1 MRKAAYQVLGVLM
14 MGTWLAAQ
22 NVGIGTT
29 TPLTRFH
36 VAAGD
41 IFLGDA
47 LGNDG
52 YVIHTRPWLGYD
64 LLQITSRAGG
74 NWEWGKGIT
83 YVRTSGFVGIGQPT
97 PTQRLHIAG
106 STLTENAYAA
116 KPLELTAGT
125 NCPVIINAPATQVLI
140 TPGGADCGG
149 PATITYTA
157 TPIEGQYLWITN
169 LSGSNRTFYGFP
181 VRNNEVIGFVYTNAA
196 WRTVGFT
203 DANTF
208 WRLTGNAGTNPA
220 NNFVGTTDAQPLVFR
235 TNNAERMRI
244 LADGRVGIGTSTPNS
259 RFHLAD
265 GELAMM
271 DPAGNVGFLMAV
283 PGNHGYYGAWALY
296 GVTGGNLNSAPFL
309 YARRSTNSLGIGTV
323 NPTAQL
329 HTTGTVRF
337 QNYASGPNGA
347 ILGTDNLGNLTLT
360 NFTGNANDVLLG
372 NGTFGIPPGGGA
384 TITCPTFNYVPK
396 ITAAN
401 QLGCSQIFDNATNVG
416 IATTSPNAKLH
427 IANGDVRVGEINSN
441 ISGLPSIGRRIY
453 LSGGSATTNPFGGP
467 PFDSE
472 NTDFLWIARRNVQ
485 SNETELLIN
494 IGDDYQAE
502 DALALVIDHP
512 CCLYRQFMRV
522 ESRGR
527 LAIFPYGNRAR
538 ARLDIT
544 QNTTAG
550 GEFGPGTGVSSDVPS
565 LAIIEAAATMAQVR
579 HNDWPVGWGGGL
591 STWDICANQILH
603 SGLTNRSDRR
613 YKNSILELRPQYPD
627 IRTRFMQLQPV
638 SYYYNPGVS
647 NDPQR
652 LHFGF
657 IANDVETL
665 FPNLVSNA
673 GADPEIHR
681 GLNYEEIIPLLVLM
695 VQEQEK
701 ALSNQQAIIQQL
713 QVENAQLRQLQV
725 ENAQLR
731 SQLQTLSEQVQALY
745 NRHITGMK

>member
-1 MRKAAYQVLGVLM
+1 MMHMKRQVLVIAVFAGWM
-14 MGTWLAAQ
+14 SAQ

-29 TPLTRFH
+29 T
-36 VAAGD
+36 
-41 IFLGDA
+41 
-47 LGNDG
+47 
-52 YVIHTRPWLGYD
+52 
-64 LLQITSRAGG
+64 
-74 NWEWGKGIT
+74 
-83 YVRTSGFVGIGQPT
+83 
-97 PTQRLHIAG
+97 
-106 STLTENAYAA
+106 
-116 KPLELTAGT
+116 
-125 NCPVIINAPATQVLI
+125 
-140 TPGGADCGG
+140 
-149 PATITYTA
+149 
-157 TPIEGQYLWITN
+157 
-169 LSGSNRTFYGFP
+169 
-181 VRNNEVIGFVYTNAA
+181 
-196 WRTVGFT
+196 
-203 DANTF
+203 
-208 WRLTGNAGTNPA
+208 
-220 NNFVGTTDAQPLVFR
+220 
-235 TNNAERMRI
+235 
-244 LADGRVGIGTSTPNS
+244 
-259 RFHLAD
+259 
-265 GELAMM
+265 
-271 DPAGNVGFLMAV
+271 
-283 PGNHGYYGAWALY
+283 
-296 GVTGGNLNSAPFL
+296 
-309 YARRSTNSLGIGTV
+309 
-323 NPTAQL
+323 PTAQL

-360 NFTGNANDVLLG
+360 NFTGNANHVLLG
-372 NGTFGIPPGGGA
+372 NGTFGPPPGGGA
-384 TITCPTFNYVPK
+384 TITCPTSNYVPK

-427 IANGDVRVGEINSN
+427 IANGDARVGEINSN

-453 LSGGSATTNPFGGP
+453 LSGGSATPNPFGGP
-467 PFDSE
+467 PFDSD
-472 NTDFLWIARRNVQ
+472 NTDALWIARRNMG

-494 IGDDYQAE
+494 IGDDYAAE
-502 DALALVIDHP
+502 DALALVIDNP

-527 LAIFPYGNRAR
+527 LAIFPYNDRAR

-544 QNTTAG
+544 QNTTA

-565 LAIIEAAATMAQVR
+565 LAIIEAAAPGPPTR
-579 HNDWPVGWGGGL
+579 HNDWPVGWRGGL

-647 NDPQR
+647 NDPKR

-673 GADPEIHR
+673 GADPEIRR

-713 QVENAQLRQLQV
+713 QVENAQLR
-725 ENAQLR
+725 
-731 SQLQTLSEQVQALY
+731 SQLQTLSEQVQALS

>member
-1 MRKAAYQVLGVLM
+1 MMHMKRQVLVIAVFAGWM
-14 MGTWLAAQ
+14 SAQ
-22 NVGIGTT
+22 NFGIGTT
-29 TPLTRFH
+29 TPTAQLHTTGTVRFQNY
-36 VAAGD
+36 ASGPNGA
-41 IFLGDA
+41 ILGTDN
-47 LGNDG
+47 LGN
-52 YVIHTRPWLGYD
+52 L
-64 LLQITSRAGG
+64 
-74 NWEWGKGIT
+74 
-83 YVRTSGFVGIGQPT
+83 
-97 PTQRLHIAG
+97 
-106 STLTENAYAA
+106 TLTN
-116 KPLELTAGT
+116 
-125 NCPVIINAPATQVLI
+125 
-140 TPGGADCGG
+140 
-149 PATITYTA
+149 
-157 TPIEGQYLWITN
+157 
-169 LSGSNRTFYGFP
+169 F
-181 VRNNEVIGFVYTNAA
+181 
-196 WRTVGFT
+196 
-203 DANTF
+203 
-208 WRLTGNAGTNPA
+208 TGNANDVLLGNGTFGPPPGSTGVTNTCNTNNYLSKVTAPNQLGCSQVFDNGTN
-220 NNFVGTTDAQPLVFR
+220 
-235 TNNAERMRI
+235 I
-244 LADGRVGIGTSTPNS
+244 GIGTT
-259 RFHLAD
+259 
-265 GELAMM
+265 
-271 DPAGNVGFLMAV
+271 
-283 PGNHGYYGAWALY
+283 
-296 GVTGGNLNSAPFL
+296 T
-309 YARRSTNSLGIGTV
+309 
-323 NPTAQL
+323 PTAQL

-427 IANGDVRVGEINSN
+427 IANGDARVGEINSN

-472 NTDFLWIARRNVQ
+472 NTDALWIARRNMQ

-494 IGDDYQAE
+494 IGDDYAAE
-502 DALALVIDHP
+502 DALALVIDNP

-527 LAIFPYGNRAR
+527 LAIFPYNDRAR

-544 QNTTAG
+544 QNTTA

-673 GADPEIHR
+673 GADPEIRR

-713 QVENAQLRQLQV
+713 QVENAQLR
-725 ENAQLR
+725 
-731 SQLQTLSEQVQALY
+731 SQLQTLSEQVQALS

>member
-1 MRKAAYQVLGVLM
+1 MMHMKRQVLVIAVFAGWM
-14 MGTWLAAQ
+14 SAQ
-22 NVGIGTT
+22 NFGIGTT
-29 TPLTRFH
+29 TPTAQLHTTGTVRFQNY
-36 VAAGD
+36 ASGPNGA
-41 IFLGDA
+41 ILGTDN
-47 LGNDG
+47 LGN
-52 YVIHTRPWLGYD
+52 L
-64 LLQITSRAGG
+64 
-74 NWEWGKGIT
+74 
-83 YVRTSGFVGIGQPT
+83 
-97 PTQRLHIAG
+97 
-106 STLTENAYAA
+106 TLTN
-116 KPLELTAGT
+116 
-125 NCPVIINAPATQVLI
+125 
-140 TPGGADCGG
+140 
-149 PATITYTA
+149 
-157 TPIEGQYLWITN
+157 
-169 LSGSNRTFYGFP
+169 F
-181 VRNNEVIGFVYTNAA
+181 
-196 WRTVGFT
+196 
-203 DANTF
+203 
-208 WRLTGNAGTNPA
+208 TGNANDVLLGNGTFGPPPGSTGVTNTCNTNNYLSKVTAPNQLGCSQVFDNGTN
-220 NNFVGTTDAQPLVFR
+220 
-235 TNNAERMRI
+235 I
-244 LADGRVGIGTSTPNS
+244 GIGTT
-259 RFHLAD
+259 
-265 GELAMM
+265 
-271 DPAGNVGFLMAV
+271 
-283 PGNHGYYGAWALY
+283 
-296 GVTGGNLNSAPFL
+296 T
-309 YARRSTNSLGIGTV
+309 
-323 NPTAQL
+323 PTAQL

-384 TITCPTFNYVPK
+384 TITCPTSNYVPK

-427 IANGDVRVGEINSN
+427 IANGDARVGEINSN

-472 NTDFLWIARRNVQ
+472 NTDALWIARRNMQ

-494 IGDDYQAE
+494 IGDDYAAE
-502 DALALVIDHP
+502 DALALVIDNP

-527 LAIFPYGNRAR
+527 LAIFPYNDRAR

-550 GEFGPGTGVSSDVPS
+550 GEFEPGTGFSSDLPS
-565 LAIIEAAATMAQVR
+565 LAIIEAAAPGPATR
-579 HNDWPVGWGGGL
+579 HNDWPVGWRGGL
-591 STWDICANQILH
+591 STWDICANEIRC
-603 SGLTNRSDRR
+603 SNLTIRSDRR

-673 GADPEIHR
+673 GADPEIRR

-731 SQLQTLSEQVQALY
+731 SQLQVENAQLRSQLQTLSEQVQALS

>member
-1 MRKAAYQVLGVLM
+1 MMHMKRQVLVIAVFAGWM
-14 MGTWLAAQ
+14 SAQ

-29 TPLTRFH
+29 T
-36 VAAGD
+36 
-41 IFLGDA
+41 
-47 LGNDG
+47 
-52 YVIHTRPWLGYD
+52 
-64 LLQITSRAGG
+64 
-74 NWEWGKGIT
+74 
-83 YVRTSGFVGIGQPT
+83 
-97 PTQRLHIAG
+97 
-106 STLTENAYAA
+106 
-116 KPLELTAGT
+116 
-125 NCPVIINAPATQVLI
+125 
-140 TPGGADCGG
+140 
-149 PATITYTA
+149 
-157 TPIEGQYLWITN
+157 
-169 LSGSNRTFYGFP
+169 
-181 VRNNEVIGFVYTNAA
+181 
-196 WRTVGFT
+196 
-203 DANTF
+203 
-208 WRLTGNAGTNPA
+208 
-220 NNFVGTTDAQPLVFR
+220 
-235 TNNAERMRI
+235 
-244 LADGRVGIGTSTPNS
+244 
-259 RFHLAD
+259 
-265 GELAMM
+265 
-271 DPAGNVGFLMAV
+271 
-283 PGNHGYYGAWALY
+283 
-296 GVTGGNLNSAPFL
+296 
-309 YARRSTNSLGIGTV
+309 
-323 NPTAQL
+323 PTAQL

-347 ILGTDNLGNLTLT
+347 ILRTDNLGNLTIT

-372 NGTFGIPPGGGA
+372 NGTFGPPPGGGA
-384 TITCPTFNYVPK
+384 TITCPTSNYVPK

-441 ISGLPSIGRRIY
+441 ISTLPSIGRRIY
-453 LSGGSATTNPFGGP
+453 LSGGSATPNPFGGP
-467 PFDSE
+467 PFDSD
-472 NTDFLWIARRNVQ
+472 NTDALWIARRNMG

-494 IGDDYQAE
+494 IGDDYAAE
-502 DALALVIDHP
+502 DALALVIDNP

-527 LAIFPYGNRAR
+527 LAIFPYNDRAR

-544 QNTTAG
+544 QNTTA

-565 LAIIEAAATMAQVR
+565 LAIIEAAAPGPPTR
-579 HNDWPVGWGGGL
+579 HNDWPVGWRGGL

-673 GADPEIHR
+673 GADPDIRR

-731 SQLQTLSEQVQALY
+731 SQLQTLSEQVQALS

>member
-1 MRKAAYQVLGVLM
+1 MHMKRQVLVITVFAGWM
-14 MGTWLAAQ
+14 SAQ
-22 NVGIGTT
+22 NFGIGTT
-29 TPLTRFH
+29 TPTAQLHTTGTVRFQNY
-36 VAAGD
+36 ASGPNGA
-41 IFLGDA
+41 ILGTDN
-47 LGNDG
+47 LGN
-52 YVIHTRPWLGYD
+52 L
-64 LLQITSRAGG
+64 
-74 NWEWGKGIT
+74 
-83 YVRTSGFVGIGQPT
+83 
-97 PTQRLHIAG
+97 
-106 STLTENAYAA
+106 TLTN
-116 KPLELTAGT
+116 
-125 NCPVIINAPATQVLI
+125 
-140 TPGGADCGG
+140 
-149 PATITYTA
+149 
-157 TPIEGQYLWITN
+157 
-169 LSGSNRTFYGFP
+169 F
-181 VRNNEVIGFVYTNAA
+181 
-196 WRTVGFT
+196 
-203 DANTF
+203 
-208 WRLTGNAGTNPA
+208 TGNANDVLLGNGTFGPPPGSTGVTNTCNTNNYLSKVTAPNQLGCSQVFDNGTN
-220 NNFVGTTDAQPLVFR
+220 
-235 TNNAERMRI
+235 I
-244 LADGRVGIGTSTPNS
+244 GIGTT
-259 RFHLAD
+259 
-265 GELAMM
+265 
-271 DPAGNVGFLMAV
+271 
-283 PGNHGYYGAWALY
+283 
-296 GVTGGNLNSAPFL
+296 T
-309 YARRSTNSLGIGTV
+309 
-323 NPTAQL
+323 PTAQL

-427 IANGDVRVGEINSN
+427 IANGDARVGEINPN
-441 ISGLPSIGRRIY
+441 ISGLPSVGRRIY

-472 NTDFLWIARRNVQ
+472 NTDALWIARRNVQ

-494 IGDDYQAE
+494 IGDDYAAE
-502 DALALVIDHP
+502 DALALVIDNP

-527 LAIFPYGNRAR
+527 LAIFPYNDRAR

-544 QNTTAG
+544 QNTTA

-681 GLNYEEIIPLLVLM
+681 GLNYEEIVPLLVLM
-695 VQEQEK
+695 IQEQEK
-701 ALSNQQAIIQQL
+701 ALSNQQAIL
-713 QVENAQLRQLQV
+713 QQLQV

-731 SQLQTLSEQVQALY
+731 SQLQTLSEQVQALS

>member
-1 MRKAAYQVLGVLM
+1 MMHMKRQVLVIAVFAGWM
-14 MGTWLAAQ
+14 SAQ
-22 NVGIGTT
+22 NFGIGTT
-29 TPLTRFH
+29 T
-36 VAAGD
+36 
-41 IFLGDA
+41 
-47 LGNDG
+47 
-52 YVIHTRPWLGYD
+52 
-64 LLQITSRAGG
+64 
-74 NWEWGKGIT
+74 
-83 YVRTSGFVGIGQPT
+83 
-97 PTQRLHIAG
+97 
-106 STLTENAYAA
+106 
-116 KPLELTAGT
+116 
-125 NCPVIINAPATQVLI
+125 
-140 TPGGADCGG
+140 
-149 PATITYTA
+149 
-157 TPIEGQYLWITN
+157 
-169 LSGSNRTFYGFP
+169 
-181 VRNNEVIGFVYTNAA
+181 
-196 WRTVGFT
+196 
-203 DANTF
+203 
-208 WRLTGNAGTNPA
+208 
-220 NNFVGTTDAQPLVFR
+220 
-235 TNNAERMRI
+235 
-244 LADGRVGIGTSTPNS
+244 
-259 RFHLAD
+259 
-265 GELAMM
+265 
-271 DPAGNVGFLMAV
+271 
-283 PGNHGYYGAWALY
+283 
-296 GVTGGNLNSAPFL
+296 
-309 YARRSTNSLGIGTV
+309 
-323 NPTAQL
+323 PTAQL

-360 NFTGNANDVLLG
+360 NFTGNANDVLLGNGTFGPPPGSTGVTNTCNTNNYLSKVTAPNQLGCSQVFDNGTNIGIGTTTPTAQLHTTGTVRFQNYASGPNGAILGTDNLGNLTLTSFTGNANDVLLG

-427 IANGDVRVGEINSN
+427 IANGDARVGEINSN

-453 LSGGSATTNPFGGP
+453 LSGGSATPNPFGGP

-472 NTDFLWIARRNVQ
+472 NTDALWIARRNVE
-485 SNETELLIN
+485 SNGTELLIN
-494 IGDDYQAE
+494 IGDDYAAE
-502 DALALVIDHP
+502 DALALVIDNP

-522 ESRGR
+522 ESSGR
-527 LAIFPYGNRAR
+527 LAIFPYNDRAR

-544 QNTTAG
+544 QNTTA

-565 LAIIEAAATMAQVR
+565 LAIIEAAAPGLPTR
-579 HNDWPVGWGGGL
+579 HNDWPIGSRGGL

-673 GADPEIHR
+673 GADPEIRR

-713 QVENAQLRQLQV
+713 QVENAQLR
-725 ENAQLR
+725 
-731 SQLQTLSEQVQALY
+731 SQLQTLSEQVQALS

>member
-1 MRKAAYQVLGVLM
+1 MHMKRQVLVIAVFAGWM
-14 MGTWLAAQ
+14 SAQ
-22 NVGIGTT
+22 NFGIGTT
-29 TPLTRFH
+29 T
-36 VAAGD
+36 
-41 IFLGDA
+41 
-47 LGNDG
+47 
-52 YVIHTRPWLGYD
+52 
-64 LLQITSRAGG
+64 
-74 NWEWGKGIT
+74 
-83 YVRTSGFVGIGQPT
+83 
-97 PTQRLHIAG
+97 
-106 STLTENAYAA
+106 
-116 KPLELTAGT
+116 
-125 NCPVIINAPATQVLI
+125 
-140 TPGGADCGG
+140 
-149 PATITYTA
+149 
-157 TPIEGQYLWITN
+157 
-169 LSGSNRTFYGFP
+169 
-181 VRNNEVIGFVYTNAA
+181 
-196 WRTVGFT
+196 
-203 DANTF
+203 
-208 WRLTGNAGTNPA
+208 
-220 NNFVGTTDAQPLVFR
+220 
-235 TNNAERMRI
+235 
-244 LADGRVGIGTSTPNS
+244 
-259 RFHLAD
+259 
-265 GELAMM
+265 
-271 DPAGNVGFLMAV
+271 
-283 PGNHGYYGAWALY
+283 
-296 GVTGGNLNSAPFL
+296 
-309 YARRSTNSLGIGTV
+309 
-323 NPTAQL
+323 PTAQL

-372 NGTFGIPPGGGA
+372 NGTFGPPPGSTGVTNTCNTNNYLSKVTAPNQLGCSQVFDNGTNIGIGTTTPTAQLHTTGTVRFQNYASGPNGAILGTDNLGNLTLTNFTGNANDVLLGNGTFGPPPGGGA
-384 TITCPTFNYVPK
+384 TITCPTSNYVPK

-427 IANGDVRVGEINSN
+427 IANGDARVGEINSN

-472 NTDFLWIARRNVQ
+472 NTDALWIARRNVE
-485 SNETELLIN
+485 SNGTELLIN
-494 IGDDYQAE
+494 IGDDYAAE
-502 DALALVIDHP
+502 DALALVIDNP

-522 ESRGR
+522 ESSGR
-527 LAIFPYGNRAR
+527 LAIFPYNDRAR

-550 GEFGPGTGVSSDVPS
+550 EFGRGTGLSSDLPS
-565 LAIIEAAATMAQVR
+565 LAIIEAAAPGPPTR
-579 HNDWPVGWGGGL
+579 HNDWPFNWRGGL
-591 STWDICANQILH
+591 STWDICANEILL
-603 SGLTNRSDRR
+603 SSLTNRSDRR

-673 GADPEIHR
+673 GADPDIRR

-701 ALSNQQAIIQQL
+701 ALSNQQAIL
-713 QVENAQLRQLQV
+713 QQLQV

-731 SQLQTLSEQVQALY
+731 SQLQTLSEQVQALS

>member
-1 MRKAAYQVLGVLM
+1 VSYEFTIRKLLTLMMHMKRQVLVIAVFAGWM
-14 MGTWLAAQ
+14 SAQ
-22 NVGIGTT
+22 NFGIGTT
-29 TPLTRFH
+29 TPTAQLHTTGTVRFQNY
-36 VAAGD
+36 ASGPNGA
-41 IFLGDA
+41 ILGTDN
-47 LGNDG
+47 LGN
-52 YVIHTRPWLGYD
+52 L
-64 LLQITSRAGG
+64 
-74 NWEWGKGIT
+74 
-83 YVRTSGFVGIGQPT
+83 
-97 PTQRLHIAG
+97 
-106 STLTENAYAA
+106 TLTN
-116 KPLELTAGT
+116 
-125 NCPVIINAPATQVLI
+125 
-140 TPGGADCGG
+140 
-149 PATITYTA
+149 
-157 TPIEGQYLWITN
+157 
-169 LSGSNRTFYGFP
+169 F
-181 VRNNEVIGFVYTNAA
+181 
-196 WRTVGFT
+196 
-203 DANTF
+203 
-208 WRLTGNAGTNPA
+208 TGNANDVLLGNGTFGPPPGSTGVTNTCNTNNYLSKVTAPNQLGCSQVFDNGTN
-220 NNFVGTTDAQPLVFR
+220 
-235 TNNAERMRI
+235 I
-244 LADGRVGIGTSTPNS
+244 GIGTT
-259 RFHLAD
+259 
-265 GELAMM
+265 
-271 DPAGNVGFLMAV
+271 
-283 PGNHGYYGAWALY
+283 
-296 GVTGGNLNSAPFL
+296 T
-309 YARRSTNSLGIGTV
+309 
-323 NPTAQL
+323 PTAQL

-472 NTDFLWIARRNVQ
+472 NTDFLWMARRNMQ

-550 GEFGPGTGVSSDVPS
+550 GEFGFGTGVSSDVPS

-673 GADPEIHR
+673 GADPDIRR

-713 QVENAQLRQLQV
+713 QVENAQLR
-725 ENAQLR
+725 
-731 SQLQTLSEQVQALY
+731 SQLQTLSEQVQALS